1 MSKAIL
7 LTGRPGCGKTTLIR
21 RVFDLLPG
29 PVGGFYTQEIREGG
43 VRKGFAIISLDG
55 RRGILA
61 HVDIRGRKRV
71 GKYGVDTAVLDALG
85 VDAIQKAVAE
95 GGIVV
100 IDEIGPMEIMSD
112 RFRQAVL
119 RALQSEATMLG
130 TVAQRSIPFTDQIKS
145 MPGVTLIEVRR
156 DNQEDLLSHIL
167 ALLQE
172 R

>member
-1 MSKAIL
+1 
-7 LTGRPGCGKTTLIR
+7 
-21 RVFDLLPG
+21 
-29 PVGGFYTQEIREGG
+29 
-43 VRKGFAIISLDG
+43 
-55 RRGILA
+55 
-61 HVDIRGRKRV
+61 
-71 GKYGVDTAVLDALG
+71 
-85 VDAIQKAVAE
+85 
-95 GGIVV
+95 
-100 IDEIGPMEIMSD
+100 MEIMSD

-119 RALQSEATMLG
+119 RALQSDATVLG